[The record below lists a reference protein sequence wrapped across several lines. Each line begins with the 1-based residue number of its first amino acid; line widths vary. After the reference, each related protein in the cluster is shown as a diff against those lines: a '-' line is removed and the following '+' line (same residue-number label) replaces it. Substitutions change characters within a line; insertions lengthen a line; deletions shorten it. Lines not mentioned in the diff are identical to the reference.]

1 MYEKHYH
8 LNSRPFQ
15 TIDTALLWLGRKH
28 IESMAALKYGIAA
41 DSGFLVLT
49 GDPGTG
55 KTALTHRLVAMA
67 DVAAAIMV
75 KMPDPELNGEQ
86 FINLLAVEFGL
97 NRKFET
103 KGEFLIHLKHH
114 LAKDR
119 ASGKKV
125 VLIIDDA
132 HRLNDSLLEQL
143 RVLSKLELYDTKLLR
158 IVLVGQTAFTQML
171 LDQEN
176 RAIRQRIIVS
186 CHLEPLT
193 EAETPLYIHHHLK
206 LAGADHKIFNRPA
219 IREIFSFSGGCP
231 RLINNICD
239 HAMMIGYSYDLK
251 SIHKRVIKECERE
264 LQIPVKMDSEAG
276 AVESGNSE
284 EELDRPHLTA
294 APKTVLARRAGII
307 AATILLLVSA
317 AYFLYDSTLSDAPRW
332 SMNEIAPREY
342 PGPSPED
349 LKTRETPVPEVA
361 SREKAAVEP
370 PGELPAAEVPLD
382 ELPEET
388 QPEEKEAEAQQAVSE
403 VDNQNNTAR
412 VEEAAPIPD
421 KKILIYFKPNSN
433 ELPDASYQTLNRIA
447 DFMRQSAAA
456 KLSITGYTDAIGDY
470 SYNISVSRFR
480 ANTIKTYLVGK
491 GVDPANITTDGL
503 GPQNP
508 IATNETAEGR
518 QKNRRVEID
527 ISVDDAD
534 GEGGAQ

>member
-15 TIDTALLWLGRKH
+15 TIDPALLWLGRKH
-28 IESMAALKYGIAA
+28 IESMAALKYGLAA

-55 KTALTHRLVAMA
+55 KTALTRRLVTMA
-67 DVAAAIMV
+67 DVAASIIV
-75 KMPDPELNGEQ
+75 KMPDSELNGKQ
-86 FINLLAVEFGL
+86 FINLLAVEFGM

-103 KGEFLIHLKHH
+103 KGEFLIHLKHR
-114 LAKDR
+114 LAKDH

-125 VLIIDDA
+125 ALIIDDA
-132 HRLNDSLLEQL
+132 HRLNDNLLEQL
-143 RVLSKLELYDTKLLR
+143 LVLSKLELNDTKLLR
-158 IVLVGQTAFTQML
+158 IVIVGQTAFTKIL
-171 LDQEN
+171 LNKEN
-176 RAIRQRIIVS
+176 QAVRQRIIVS
-186 CHLEPLT
+186 CHLLPLA
-193 EAETPLYIHHHLK
+193 EAETSQYIHHQLK
-206 LAGADHKIFNRPA
+206 LAGANHKIFNRRA
-219 IREIFSFSGGCP
+219 IREIFAFSGGCP
-231 RLINNICD
+231 RLINTICD
-239 HAMMIGYSYDLK
+239 HAMRIGYSYDLK

-264 LQIPVKMDSEAG
+264 LQIPVKLDTEAVAG
-276 AVESGNSE
+276 ENGNSDE
-284 EELDRPHLTA
+284 RDRRHLTA
-294 APKTVLARRAGII
+294 APKNVMVRRTGII
-307 AATILLLVSA
+307 SAAILLLISA

-332 SMNEIAPREY
+332 SMNEIAPQEY

-349 LKTRETPVPEVA
+349 LKTRETPAPEVVN
-361 SREKAAVEP
+361 REKAAVEP

-388 QPEEKEAEAQQAVSE
+388 QPEEKQAEAQQAVSE
-403 VDNQNNTAR
+403 ADNQNDTAG
-412 VEEAAPIPD
+412 VEEVAPILD

-433 ELPDASYQTLNRIA
+433 ELPDESYQTLNRIA

-527 ISVDDAD
+527 ISVDDSENKGLGD
-534 GEGGAQ
+534 